1 MRGRYVFG
9 RMGGRRMLTF
19 KEIRER
25 SGMNLKQFSD
35 YFEIPYRTIQNWDAG
50 IRHCPDY
57 LLKLMLYKIEKETK
71 KEVEE

>member
-9 RMGGRRMLTF
+9 GLGVRRMLTF
-19 KEIRER
+19 KEIKER

-50 IRHCPDY
+50 IRQCPDY
-57 LLKLMLYKIEKETK
+57 LLKLMLYKIEKEIK
-71 KEVEE
+71 KEV